1 MDWFTLETS
10 TKLLDSH
17 PDSLKPQTNSWSD
30 EKSWQ
35 VLTRTWKT
43 GMLTPIHQRTGY
55 GFIRASKLA
64 MAKRIDVSAVPS
76 DKEKIDGHAPT
87 WKMQIFQDG

>member
-1 MDWFTLETS
+1 
-10 TKLLDSH
+10 
-17 PDSLKPQTNSWSD
+17 
-30 EKSWQ
+30 
-35 VLTRTWKT
+35 
-43 GMLTPIHQRTGY
+43 MLTPIHQRTGY